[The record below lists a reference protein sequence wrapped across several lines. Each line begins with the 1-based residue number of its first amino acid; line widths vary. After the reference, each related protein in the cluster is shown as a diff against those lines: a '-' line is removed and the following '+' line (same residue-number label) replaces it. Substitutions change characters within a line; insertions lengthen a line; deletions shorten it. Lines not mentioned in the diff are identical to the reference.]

1 MPGVDAT
8 PLIAVHQVSSLA
20 MSIDERA
27 SVQAAAADSAPPVST
42 VDARRPRWWAQLAA
56 AVAFYLVYAQIR
68 DLHGQLSMHDQTS
81 IARRHG
87 LAILQAERW
96 LHVALEHPI
105 QRALLHIRP
114 LVVTMNV
121 FYGTFH
127 FLATVAIFA
136 LLLAVAPATVFR
148 RARNLL
154 AVVTGLALVGFALY
168 PTMPPRLLPT
178 SYGYTDTLA
187 RIGGLWSYNGGVIEH
202 IADPYAAM
210 PSLHIAWATWCAV
223 ALAML
228 SRRHWQRLLLAGYP
242 VLTAITVIA
251 TGAHWLLDLVA
262 GELLLALA
270 WVIVTHGPHLL
281 RLVTG
286 RPPFQPPVA
295 SGSGAS
301 EPPAAPAGKT
311 MLPTPTSAATTTVTG
326 TPPTQPEGRR

>member
-1 MPGVDAT
+1 
-8 PLIAVHQVSSLA
+8 
-20 MSIDERA
+20 MSVDERA
-27 SVQAAAADSAPPVST
+27 SVQAAAADCATHAST
-42 VDARRPRWWAQLAA
+42 DDARRPRWWVQLAA
-56 AVAFYLVYAQIR
+56 AVVFYLVYAQIR
-68 DLHGQLSMHDQTS
+68 DLHGQLSMHGETS

-87 LAILQAERW
+87 LAILHAERW
-96 LHVALEHPI
+96 LHIDAEHPI
-105 QRALLHIRP
+105 QRAVLHVRP

-127 FLATVAIFA
+127 FLATVAVFA
-136 LLLAVAPATVFR
+136 LLLVVAPARVFR

-168 PTMPPRLLPT
+168 PTMPPRLLPA

-187 RIGGLWSYNGGVIEH
+187 RVGGLWSYNGGVIEH

-228 SRRHWQRLLLAGYP
+228 SHHRWQRLLLAGYP
-242 VLTAITVIA
+242 VLTTITVIA

-270 WVIVTHGPHLL
+270 WVIVSRGQRVL
-281 RLVTG
+281 RLLSG
-286 RPPFQPPVA
+286 RPPFQRPVA
-295 SGSGAS
+295 SACDVP
-301 EPPAAPAGKT
+301 EPPAAPAGRT
-311 MLPTPTSAATTTVTG
+311 MLPTPTSAATTTATG
-326 TPPTQPEGRR
+326 TPPAQPEGPR